1 MKPEPLGAAAAALAL
16 FVSLLWGGNVAAIKF
31 GYDTF
36 PPIWSAFWRFLSAG
50 VAVALWA
57 KWRGVSLKPEPGEW
71 RGLGLLAAMFT
82 AQIVCLNTATAW
94 TSAAYAV
101 VLLNSHPLFTNLFGQ
116 WFALEEKI
124 TVQRA
129 AGLTVAFSG
138 ICWLALG
145 RPAAE
150 LAPYPHWG
158 NFLTLVSASLLAT
171 RVLYTR
177 GLVQKTHPLRTVT
190 WQIALAVPAFLLI
203 AAATEPMTLRE
214 VTWPPVAAILY
225 QGPVIAG
232 FCFIVWTTLLQ
243 RHSAS
248 TLSMFGFTV
257 PVFGV
262 LLSAWLFNE
271 EIGSRLVSGAILVTI
286 GILIVTRRPKR
297 QKAQQAAA

>member
-36 PPIWSAFWRFLSAG
+36 PPIWSAFWRFSSAG
-50 VAVALWA
+50 LAVMLWA
-57 KWRGVSLKPEPGEW
+57 WSQGVSLRPQRGEM
-71 RGLGLLAAMFT
+71 RGLSILAAMFT

-116 WFALEEKI
+116 WFALEERL
-124 TVQRA
+124 TVRRA
-129 AGLTVAFSG
+129 VGLTVAFAG

-145 RPAAE
+145 RPAAA
-150 LAPYPHWG
+150 LAPHPQWG
-158 NFLTLVSASLLAT
+158 NFLVLISASLLAT

-177 GLVQKTHPLRTVT
+177 GLVQKMHPLRTVT
-190 WQIALAVPAFLLI
+190 WQILLAVPAFLLI
-203 AAATEPMTLRE
+203 AVLTEPMTLRE
-214 VTWPPVAAILY
+214 VTWPPVIAILY

-232 FCFIVWTTLLQ
+232 FCFIVWTTLLK

-262 LLSAWLFNE
+262 LLSAWMFGE
-271 EIGSRLVSGAILVTI
+271 EIGSRLVSGAALVTL
-286 GILIVTRRPKR
+286 GIVIVTRRPKV
-297 QKAQQAAA
+297 QATA

>member
-1 MKPEPLGAAAAALAL
+1 LAL

-57 KWRGVSLKPEPGEW
+57 WFQGVSLRLQPGEL
-71 RGLGLLAAMFT
+71 RGLSILAAMFT

-101 VLLNSHPLFTNLFGQ
+101 VLLNAHPLFTNLFGQ
-116 WFALEEKI
+116 WFALEERL
-124 TVQRA
+124 TVRRSI
-129 AGLTVAFSG
+129 GLTVAFAG

-145 RPAAE
+145 KPSAE
-150 LAPYPHWG
+150 LAPHPGWG
-158 NFLTLVSASLLAT
+158 NILTLVSASLLAT

-177 GLVQKTHPLRTVT
+177 GLVQKMHPLRTVT
-190 WQIALAVPAFLLI
+190 WQIFLAVPVFLLI
-203 AAATEPMTLRE
+203 AAASEPMTLRE

-232 FCFIVWTTLLQ
+232 FCFIVWTTLLK

-262 LLSAWLFNE
+262 LLSAWMFGE
-271 EIGSRLVSGAILVTI
+271 EIGSRLVSGAALVTL
-286 GILIVTRRPKR
+286 GIVIVTRRPKV
-297 QKAQQAAA
+297 QATA